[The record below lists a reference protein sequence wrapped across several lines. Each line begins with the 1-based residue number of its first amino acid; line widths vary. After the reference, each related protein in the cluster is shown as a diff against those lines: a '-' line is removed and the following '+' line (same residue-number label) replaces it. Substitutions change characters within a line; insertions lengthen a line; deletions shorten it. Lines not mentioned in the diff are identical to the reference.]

1 MKQSWQIYETALAK
15 FMKWAWQNYEMGVAN
30 L

>member
-15 FMKWAWQNYEMGVAN
+15 FIKRAWQIYQTGLAD